1 MNYHNDK
8 FKDYNFQA
16 GKEAIKY
23 PMTGAPKTYLAVGV
37 IGFVLILNLIRWFYT
52 AQSYQ
57 KSAFGFVNITYR
69 YMFLCMDAIFLISA
83 MYKHKIKIKSNNFL
97 NMLFIMTIC
106 LTFLPELMLCHS
118 QEVLPHSLRTQLELY
133 KNMEGDYRWLTDMR
147 CAMHGYSYP
156 SGGITQII
164 ESGVNVIDDN
174 KADIYGFI
182 ENIFGH
188 LEDRKVRSLLEA
200 KLKAISYTEGAKWT
214 KDELSTS
221 FEVDGSIAGIHYAL
235 YSDKIQNQSKRQFF
249 IAIVQISISAGPGHY
264 FIAGY
269 FNGQEECIKNALKY
283 LLYKEAKNKLL
294 IH

>member
-1 MNYHNDK
+1 
-8 FKDYNFQA
+8 
-16 GKEAIKY
+16 
-23 PMTGAPKTYLAVGV
+23 
-37 IGFVLILNLIRWFYT
+37 
-52 AQSYQ
+52 
-57 KSAFGFVNITYR
+57 
-69 YMFLCMDAIFLISA
+69 
-83 MYKHKIKIKSNNFL
+83 
-97 NMLFIMTIC
+97 MTIC
-106 LTFLPELMLCHS
+106 LTFLPELVICHS

-200 KLKAISYTEGAKWT
+200 KLKAISYTEGAEWT

-221 FEVDGSIAGIHYAL
+221 FEVDGSISGIHYAL
-235 YSDKIQNQSKRQFF
+235 YSDKI
-249 IAIVQISISAGPGHY
+249 
-264 FIAGY
+264 
-269 FNGQEECIKNALKY
+269 
-283 LLYKEAKNKLL
+283 
-294 IH
+294 

>member
-1 MNYHNDK
+1 
-8 FKDYNFQA
+8 
-16 GKEAIKY
+16 
-23 PMTGAPKTYLAVGV
+23 
-37 IGFVLILNLIRWFYT
+37 
-52 AQSYQ
+52 
-57 KSAFGFVNITYR
+57 
-69 YMFLCMDAIFLISA
+69 
-83 MYKHKIKIKSNNFL
+83 
-97 NMLFIMTIC
+97 MTIC

>member
-52 AQSYQ
+52 
-57 KSAFGFVNITYR
+57 
-69 YMFLCMDAIFLISA
+69 
-83 MYKHKIKIKSNNFL
+83 
-97 NMLFIMTIC
+97 
-106 LTFLPELMLCHS
+106 ELMLCHS